1 MRSNLFTRYKL
12 AATAG
17 PIPKAK
23 INVPIPTVPPRYQP
37 IKTTLISIEALTNAM
52 GKLVTLVSPVIRPSR
67 GPGPN

>member
-1 MRSNLFTRYKL
+1 LFTKYKL

-37 IKTTLISIEALTNAM
+37 IKITLTISAIL
-52 GKLVTLVSPVIRPSR
+52 LVDFDA
-67 GPGPN
+67 